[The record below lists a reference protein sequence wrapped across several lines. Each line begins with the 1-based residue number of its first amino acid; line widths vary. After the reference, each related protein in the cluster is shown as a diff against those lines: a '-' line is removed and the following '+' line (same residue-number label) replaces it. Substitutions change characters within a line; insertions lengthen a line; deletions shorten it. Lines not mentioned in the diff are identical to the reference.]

1 MEIYI
6 LFSESQT
13 DDPAAQKK
21 QVRLRNCPAAISK
34 VFLFRD
40 LKNKRGRFKLSPG
53 PAIGKNTK
61 TAKKEKG
68 AKAV

>member
-13 DDPAAQKK
+13 DDPAAQKNRSGSGIAR
-21 QVRLRNCPAAISK
+21 RLFQK
-34 VFLFRD
+34 FFLFRD